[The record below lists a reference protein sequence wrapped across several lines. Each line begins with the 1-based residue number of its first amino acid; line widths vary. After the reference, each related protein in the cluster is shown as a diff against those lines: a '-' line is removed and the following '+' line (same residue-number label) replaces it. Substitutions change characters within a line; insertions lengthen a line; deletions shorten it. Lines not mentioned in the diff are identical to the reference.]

1 MDELDDAS
9 GSNLPGSFYRMCFG
23 FRRITVGGASQF
35 EQVWLRSGSDH
46 IPTTTFGVLCA
57 PQSCRPAAFMLG
69 GEVKRA
75 EYPHEWL
82 RFVHVRRKIEWL

>member
-9 GSNLPGSFYRMCFG
+9 GSNLPGSLYRKCFG
-23 FRRITVGGASQF
+23 FSRTTVGGASQF
-35 EQVWLRSGSDH
+35 EQVWLSSGSDH
-46 IPTTTFGVLCA
+46 ILNATFGVLCA

-75 EYPHEWL
+75 GL
-82 RFVHVRRKIEWL
+82 SS